1 MNPDYRLAVPEDID
15 ACVDLRGRT
24 RENAFS
30 VEQLRALGITAD
42 SWRAAVEHGELRGH
56 VCCIDLLLVGYCFAD
71 VTGEIVVL
79 AVLPEWEGR
88 GIGRHLLERA
98 LADLAAHGFTRMFL
112 GCSTDP
118 ATRSYSF
125 YRHLGWQSTGQ
136 LDAAGDEIL
145 EYLIGSVDP
154 NGSHF
159 VSTLPPPVRAAH
171 PPVRA
176 EPAEGLRENGILG
189 IRERFSNPHVMHHQ

>member
-1 MNPDYRLAVPEDID
+1 MNPDYRLALPEDID

-30 VEQLRALGITAD
+30 VEQLQDLGITAG

-56 VCCIDLLLVGYCFAD
+56 VCRIDMRLVGYCFAD
-71 VTGEIVVL
+71 VTTGEIVVL
-79 AVLPEWEGR
+79 ALLPEWEGR
-88 GIGRHLLERA
+88 GIGKRLLERT

-118 ATRSYSF
+118 ATRSYGF

-136 LDAAGDEIL
+136 MDEAGDEIL
-145 EYLIGSVDP
+145 EYFP
-154 NGSHF
+154 
-159 VSTLPPPVRAAH
+159 
-171 PPVRA
+171 
-176 EPAEGLRENGILG
+176 
-189 IRERFSNPHVMHHQ
+189 